1 MFVTIAV
8 CSFLLGVGLTL
19 LSLYLIYKSQLR
31 LMPQANIP
39 HVPQFAPYKLPKE
52 LLKLLKDPGQL
63 GKKEDCIY
71 LNLLFQF
78 LFKELKDSKRI
89 RQWAVRK
96 MNVEFE
102 EMMQTTTGKLIDQI
116 SVRDFSM
123 GSSFPVLKSVAVQ
136 KAKIEHEDHLEVLD
150 LAMDIDYSGG
160 FQLAVDIDL
169 VFGKWAYLCVTIT
182 SLRGMGRLQLSRQP
196 YTHWSFSFYEEPQIT
211 FSIAS
216 RYGGKALPQITSLVI
231 TQIKRSLRKKH
242 ILPNYKMRFRP
253 FFDRPEEFKPVKEL
267 RIHGNRIGEGQLQVT
282 IVECSR
288 LSITEVPANCQ
299 LYCTLSLDNMQWSEL
314 VELQKKVWDV
324 LDIEIATVPT
334 TSIGLNMKEDF
345 LLEKYEDV
353 VVVDSV
359 VPKSP
364 AAMADVRKGDILVSV
379 GTSRVTSS
387 KQAKKLFKNAGDR
400 FTVRIERPKSKGQ
413 QYQDVP
419 QTEETFLS
427 LDVDGDSVGQEKSSD
442 QTEDFVHIS
451 FKLADYEDKKVKPGV
466 KDVTEKQGQV
476 GFKDTAEKMS
486 QKQGVMSL
494 VNTGKALLQRKVKGQ
509 IDGDK
514 VSASLSSSA
523 VETSA
528 RTPKVLTHTQSASSS
543 PRKEANLKSARQRAH
558 SDTSLITVQD
568 DLDDDG
574 GSDGEDLP
582 DQDDQSCDKHKTEE
596 VASRQ
601 NPKWNEKFMLHVD
614 KDDCYLNVCVWC
626 KIPPKLD
633 KHDRVIK
640 PGKEILLGHVS
651 LPVPDI
657 CLDCLMTT
665 QGDSQH
671 TIPLVHADPRAGASR
686 AKFSN
691 LASHKGFEPSLCNG
705 DITLAFWHKPFKM
718 SDEVRK
724 KMTRVKGEVHTES
737 LPPDL
742 PPAVAKEAATDS
754 IKKIE
759 EGRHDFTGTN
769 FNTATYCDLCGKKI
783 WLKEGSQC
791 YTCSIICHKKCME
804 KCQAQTLCTLKGP
817 KVRNFPSQSWK
828 IPITRAE
835 AERRKAKEGAAQKT
849 GGLLSKFRKDSSL
862 ERKQAAAV
870 ASTLK
875 APSPE
880 RLTVPQSSPNL
891 SPQLSPQLIRRRNSA
906 PAPDKD
912 GGAEVEKQ
920 TSSESWLSDGSH
932 SFPHTRSTTSIQ
944 SLTSSLSNS
953 DMIFK
958 EKELFDSSDE
968 SDGEMAAELQERM
981 AKMKKVKGH
990 NNLDEMVVMAAKEMG
1005 KELFAELSLEERKEK
1020 LDNMVMKLQKEIDKE
1035 SENKTELLRMEQDVS
1050 DPAQKDSIRKRQA
1063 KSDEKVEAMMMM
1075 MLHYCAGLQY
1085 CLDQEGEDRQRAKS
1099 QPTMEPIMDE
1109 LVVTDVQKGDSAS
1122 SESEKEASF
1131 TDVIQKTSSDLPVSD
1146 QKDLNWCLSES
1157 PDTDFCVGT
1166 EHSQAIKI
1174 KGTEIPSFGVH
1185 FKNCD
1190 QTVMFTTD
1198 TDEEDV
1204 GAGSDLVTSTAI
1216 SDGSLELDDDECDK
1230 DEEADDRDVTLSGQL
1245 PMFDMADDDFEL
1257 SLAEDKII

>member
-19 LSLYLIYKSQLR
+19 LSIYLIYKSQLR

-52 LLKLLKDPGQL
+52 LLQLLKDPGQL

-89 RQWAVRK
+89 RQWAVKK

-102 EMMQTTTGKLIDQI
+102 EMLQTTTGKLIDQI

-136 KAKIEHEDHLEVLD
+136 KAKIEQEDHLEVLD

-182 SLRGMGRLQLSRQP
+182 SLKGIGRLQLSRQP
-196 YTHWSFSFYEEPQIT
+196 YTHWSFSFYEEPQIA
-211 FSIAS
+211 FSIDS

-253 FFDRPEEFKPVKEL
+253 FFDRPEEFKPAKEL

-288 LSITEVPANCQ
+288 LSITEVPASCQ
-299 LYCTLSLDNMQWSEL
+299 LYCTLSIDNMEWSEL
-314 VELQKKVWDV
+314 VELKKKVWDV
-324 LDIEIATVPT
+324 LDIEIVTDHTA
-334 TSIGLNMKEDF
+334 SIGLNMKEDF

-359 VPKSP
+359 ISKSP
-364 AAMADVRKGDILVSV
+364 AATADIRKGDILISV

-400 FTVRIERPKSKGQ
+400 FTVRIERPKSKSQ
-413 QYQDVP
+413 QTQDMP
-419 QTEETFLS
+419 QTEESFLS
-427 LDVDGDSVGQEKSSD
+427 LDVDSDSGGREKSCD
-442 QTEDFVHIS
+442 QKEDFVHIS
-451 FKLADYEDKKVKPGV
+451 FKDYEDKKVQPV
-466 KDVTEKQGQV
+466 TKDVTEKQGQM
-476 GFKDTAEKMS
+476 GLKDTPEKMS

-509 IDGDK
+509 GDGEK
-514 VSASLSSSA
+514 GNVSSSSTA
-523 VETSA
+523 VETTV
-528 RTPKVLTHTQSASSS
+528 RTTRSFTQTQSASSS
-543 PRKEANLKSARQRAH
+543 PRKEVNLKTVRQRAH
-558 SDTSLITVQD
+558 SDTALINTVQD

-582 DQDDQSCDKHKTEE
+582 DQDDQSCDQHKTEE
-596 VASRQ
+596 VSSRQ

-614 KDDCYLNVCVWC
+614 KDACYLNVCVWC

-633 KHDRVIK
+633 KHYRIIK

-665 QGDSQH
+665 QGDTQH
-671 TIPLVHADPRAGASR
+671 TIPLVHTDPRAGASR
-686 AKFSN
+686 SKFSN
-691 LASHKGFEPSLCNG
+691 LASHKGFEPSLCHG
-705 DITLAFWHKPFKM
+705 DITLAFWHKP
-718 SDEVRK
+718 V
-724 KMTRVKGEVHTES
+724 KMTDVDKKRMTKVKREIHTES
-737 LPPDL
+737 PPPD
-742 PPAVAKEAATDS
+742 PPQTMARGTDKDS

-769 FNTATYCDLCGKKI
+769 FNTATYCDFCGRKI
-783 WLKEGSQC
+783 WLKEAFQC
-791 YTCSIICHKKCME
+791 YTCSMICHKKCME
-804 KCQAQTLCTLKGP
+804 KCQAQTLCTIHGP
-817 KVRNFPSQSWK
+817 KVQGYPSQAWK
-828 IPITRAE
+828 APITRAE
-835 AERRKAKEGAAQKT
+835 AERRKAKEGAVQKT

-862 ERKQAAAV
+862 ERKQAAA
-870 ASTLK
+870 TLK
-875 APSPE
+875 SPSPE
-880 RLTVPQSSPNL
+880 RLVVPQSSPNL
-891 SPQLSPQLIRRRNSA
+891 SPQLSPQFLRRRNSA

-920 TSSESWLSDGSH
+920 NSSESWLTDSSP
-932 SFPHTRSTTSIQ
+932 SLPHTRSSTAIQ

-981 AKMKKVKGH
+981 AKMKKVKGQ

-1035 SENKTELLRMEQDVS
+1035 SENKTELLRLEQEVTD
-1050 DPAQKDSIRKRQA
+1050 AAHKDNIYKRIA
-1063 KSDEKVEAMMMM
+1063 KSDEKVEALMMM

-1085 CLDQEGEDRQRAKS
+1085 CLDQEGEDRQKTKS
-1099 QPTMEPIMDE
+1099 TMEPIMDE
-1109 LVVTDVQKGDSAS
+1109 LVVTEIQKVDSTS
-1122 SESEKEASF
+1122 SESEKEASL
-1131 TDVIQKTSSDLPVSD
+1131 TEAVQKMSGQSVFDQKSSDGF
-1146 QKDLNWCLSES
+1146 LSEN
-1157 PDTDFCVGT
+1157 PETDLCRGT
-1166 EHSQAIKI
+1166 EHTPAIRI
-1174 KGTEIPSFGVH
+1174 KGAEFGAH
-1185 FKNCD
+1185 FKSSD
-1190 QTVMFTTD
+1190 KTVMFTVD
-1198 TDEEDV
+1198 TDDEDF
-1204 GAGSDLVTSTAI
+1204 GADSAILTCTAASD
-1216 SDGSLELDDDECDK
+1216 DYLELDEDEDDEG
-1230 DEEADDRDVTLSGQL
+1230 EDDRDETLSEQL
-1245 PMFDMADDDFEL
+1245 PVFDIRDEDVEVT
-1257 SLAEDKII
+1257 SVKDKII

>member
-52 LLKLLKDPGQL
+52 LLQLLKDPGQL

-89 RQWAVRK
+89 RQWAVKK

-102 EMMQTTTGKLIDQI
+102 EMLQTTTGKLIDQI
-116 SVRDFSM
+116 SVRDFNM

-136 KAKIEHEDHLEVLD
+136 KAQIEQEDQLEVLD

-182 SLRGMGRLQLSRQP
+182 SLKGIGRLQLSRQP
-196 YTHWSFSFYEEPQIT
+196 YTHWSFSFYEEPQIA
-211 FSIAS
+211 FSIDS

-253 FFDRPEEFKPVKEL
+253 FFDRPEEFKVAREL

-299 LYCTLSLDNMQWSEL
+299 LYCTLSIDNMEWTEL
-314 VELQKKVWDV
+314 VDLKKKVWDV
-324 LDIEIATVPT
+324 LDIEIVTMPAA
-334 TSIGLNMKEDF
+334 SIGLNMKEDF

-353 VVVDSV
+353 VVIDSV

-364 AAMADVRKGDILVSV
+364 AAMTDIRKGDILVSV

-400 FTVRIERPKSKGQ
+400 FTVRIERPKSKSQ
-413 QYQDVP
+413 QSQDMP
-419 QTEETFLS
+419 QTEESFLS
-427 LDVDGDSVGQEKSSD
+427 LDVDSDLGGQEKSCD
-442 QTEDFVHIS
+442 QKEDFVHIS
-451 FKLADYEDKKVKPGV
+451 FKMSDYEDKKVQPGV
-466 KDVTEKQGQV
+466 KDVTEKQGQI
-476 GFKDTAEKMS
+476 GFKDTTEKMS
-486 QKQGVMSL
+486 QKQGVMSF

-509 IDGDK
+509 TDGGK
-514 VSASLSSSA
+514 GSVSLSSSA
-523 VETSA
+523 VDTTA
-528 RTPKVLTHTQSASSS
+528 KAMKGFTQTQSASSS
-543 PRKEANLKSARQRAH
+543 PRKEVNLKSVRQRAH
-558 SDTSLITVQD
+558 SDTALITVQD
-568 DLDDDG
+568 DLDEDG
-574 GSDGEDLP
+574 GSDGEDVQ
-582 DQDDQSCDKHKTEE
+582 DQDDQSCDQHKTEE
-596 VASRQ
+596 ISSRQ
-601 NPKWNEKFMLHVD
+601 NPKWDEKFMLHVD
-614 KDDCYLNVCVWC
+614 KDACYLNVCVWC

-633 KHDRVIK
+633 KHVRVIK

-651 LPVPDI
+651 LSVPDI

-665 QGDSQH
+665 QGDTQH
-671 TIPLVHADPRAGASR
+671 TIPLVHTDPRAGASR

-705 DITLAFWHKPFKM
+705 DITLAFWHKPVKM
-718 SDEVRK
+718 SDEDRK
-724 KMTRVKGEVHTES
+724 KMTKMKREVHTES
-737 LPPDL
+737 PPPDL
-742 PPAVAKEAATDS
+742 PPVNTKESDINC

-769 FNTATYCDLCGKKI
+769 FNTATYCDFCGRKI
-783 WLKEGSQC
+783 WLKEAFQC
-791 YTCSIICHKKCME
+791 YTCSMICHKKCTE
-804 KCQAQTLCTLKGP
+804 KCQAQTLCTLQGP
-817 KVRNFPSQSWK
+817 KVREHPTQSWK
-828 IPITRAE
+828 APITRTE
-835 AERRKAKEGAAQKT
+835 AERKKTKEGAAQKT

-862 ERKQAAAV
+862 ERKQVAAV
-870 ASTLK
+870 QKS
-875 APSPE
+875 PSPE
-880 RLTVPQSSPNL
+880 RLAVPQSSPNL
-891 SPQLSPQLIRRRNSA
+891 SPQLSPQFLRRRNSA

-920 TSSESWLSDGSH
+920 TSSESWLTDGLPSL
-932 SFPHTRSTTSIQ
+932 PHTRSTTSIQ

-968 SDGEMAAELQERM
+968 SDGEMAAELQDRM

-1035 SENKTELLRMEQDVS
+1035 SENKTELLRLDQEVS
-1050 DPAQKDSIRKRQA
+1050 DPAHRDSIHKRIA

-1085 CLDQEGEDRQRAKS
+1085 CLDQEGEDRQKAKPES
-1099 QPTMEPIMDE
+1099 TMEPIMDE
-1109 LVVTDVQKGDSAS
+1109 FVVTDIQKGDSAS
-1122 SESEKEASF
+1122 SESEKEASL
-1131 TDVIQKTSSDLPVSD
+1131 TDGVQKASSVQPVFDLKVSD
-1146 QKDLNWCLSES
+1146 ECLPEYREMDLCM
-1157 PDTDFCVGT
+1157 GT
-1166 EHSQAIKI
+1166 EHSPAIRI
-1174 KGTEIPSFGVH
+1174 KGAEFGAH
-1185 FKNCD
+1185 FKNSD
-1190 QTVMFTTD
+1190 KTVMFTLD
-1198 TDEEDV
+1198 TDDEDF
-1204 GAGSDLVTSTAI
+1204 GAESGVVTTITSA
-1216 SDGSLELDDDECDK
+1216 SDGSVEMDDDEGEDGM
-1230 DEEADDRDVTLSGQL
+1230 DVTSSGQF
-1245 PMFDMADDDFEL
+1245 PMFDIVDDDLEV
-1257 SLAEDKII
+1257 STAKDKIV

>member
-8 CSFLLGVGLTL
+8 CSFLLGVGVTL
-19 LSLYLIYKSQLR
+19 VSLYLLYKSQLR
-31 LMPQANIP
+31 LIPQANIP

-52 LLKLLKDPGQL
+52 LLQLLKDPGQL

-89 RQWAVRK
+89 RQWAVKK

-136 KAKIEHEDHLEVLD
+136 KAKIEQEDHLEVLD

-182 SLRGMGRLQLSRQP
+182 SLKGIGRLQLSRQP

-211 FSIAS
+211 FSIDS

-253 FFDRPEEFKPVKEL
+253 FFDRPEEFKPAKEL

-288 LSITEVPANCQ
+288 LSITEVPTNCQ
-299 LYCTLSLDNMQWSEL
+299 LYCTLSVDNLEWSEL
-314 VELQKKVWDV
+314 VELKKKVWDV
-324 LDIEIATVPT
+324 LDIEILTEHSA
-334 TSIGLNMKEDF
+334 SIGLNMKEDF

-364 AAMADVRKGDILVSV
+364 AATADVRKGDILVSV

-400 FTVRIERPKSKGQ
+400 FTVRIERPKSKNQ
-413 QYQDVP
+413 QTIEMP
-419 QTEETFLS
+419 QTEESFLS
-427 LDVDGDSVGQEKSSD
+427 LDVDSDSGGREKSCD
-442 QTEDFVHIS
+442 QKEDFVHIS
-451 FKLADYEDKKVKPGV
+451 FKDYEDKKVQPGV
-466 KDVTEKQGQV
+466 KDVTEKQGQMGV
-476 GFKDTAEKMS
+476 KDTPERLS

-509 IDGDK
+509 ADGDRGNISTTPPSVMETAVRNTRS
-514 VSASLSSSA
+514 VSQ
-523 VETSA
+523 
-528 RTPKVLTHTQSASSS
+528 TQSASSS
-543 PRKEANLKSARQRAH
+543 PRKEANIKNVRQRAL
-558 SDTSLITVQD
+558 SDTALINSTQD
-568 DLDDDG
+568 DLDDEG
-574 GSDGEDLP
+574 ASDGEDLP
-582 DQDDQSCDKHKTEE
+582 DQDDQSCDQHKTEE
-596 VASRQ
+596 VSLRQ

-614 KDDCYLNVCVWC
+614 REACYLNVCVWC

-665 QGDSQH
+665 QADTQH
-671 TIPLVHADPRAGASR
+671 TIPLVHTDPRAGASR
-686 AKFSN
+686 TKFSN

-705 DITLAFWHKPFKM
+705 DITLAFWHKPVKM
-718 SDEVRK
+718 TDKDRK
-724 KMTRVKGEVHTES
+724 KLTKVKREILVES
-737 LPPDL
+737 SSPE
-742 PPAVAKEAATDS
+742 PALDTVKDTDS

-769 FNTATYCDLCGKKI
+769 FNTATYCDFCGRKI
-783 WLKEGSQC
+783 WLKEAFQC
-791 YTCSIICHKKCME
+791 YTCSMICHKKCME
-804 KCQAQTLCTLKGP
+804 KCQAQTLCTLQGP
-817 KVRNFPSQSWK
+817 KVRGFPTQSWK
-828 IPITRAE
+828 APITRAE
-835 AERRKAKEGAAQKT
+835 AERRKAKEGATQKS

-862 ERKQAAAV
+862 ERKQVAA
-870 ASTLK
+870 TLK
-875 APSPE
+875 SPSPE
-880 RLTVPQSSPNL
+880 RLVVPQSSPNL
-891 SPQLSPQLIRRRNSA
+891 SPQTSPLFMRRRNSA

-912 GGAEVEKQ
+912 GGAEGEKQ
-920 TSSESWLSDGSH
+920 SSLDCSPSL
-932 SFPHTRSTTSIQ
+932 PHTRSSTAIP
-944 SLTSSLSNS
+944 SLTASLSNS
-953 DMIFK
+953 DITFK

-968 SDGEMAAELQERM
+968 SDGEMAAELHQRM
-981 AKMKKVKGH
+981 AKMKKVKGQ

-1035 SENKTELLRMEQDVS
+1035 SENKTELLRLEQEVV
-1050 DPAQKDSIRKRQA
+1050 DPAQKDSVQKQIA
-1063 KSDEKVEAMMMM
+1063 KSDEKVEALMMM

-1085 CLDQEGEDRQRAKS
+1085 CLDQECEDRQKIKA
-1099 QPTMEPIMDE
+1099 TMEPITDE
-1109 LVVTDVQKGDSAS
+1109 LVVTDSQKIDSTS
-1122 SESEKEASF
+1122 SESEKEASL
-1131 TDVIQKTSSDLPVSD
+1131 TETIQRISGGQPGFD
-1146 QKDLNWCLSES
+1146 QKRSYGSSSEY
-1157 PDTDFCVGT
+1157 PETDICMGT
-1166 EHSQAIKI
+1166 EHTPAITI
-1174 KGTEIPSFGVH
+1174 KGTEFGAH
-1185 FKNCD
+1185 YKSSD
-1190 QTVMFTTD
+1190 KTVMFSV
-1198 TDEEDV
+1198 E
-1204 GAGSDLVTSTAI
+1204 SD
-1216 SDGSLELDDDECDK
+1216 
-1230 DEEADDRDVTLSGQL
+1230 
-1245 PMFDMADDDFEL
+1245 DDDFATDSAILTCTEVSDDYLEIDDNEDEEEDNGDKTLLGQPPVFDITEDSIDL
-1257 SLAEDKII
+1257 SSAKDKII